1 MGTDPT
7 TEIDPS
13 AAAGIG
19 IVGTIIYLAF
29 IVFAVVVMWKTF
41 TKAGQPGWAAIIPIY
56 NIYVWLKVA
65 GRPGWWLILMLIPFV
80 NIIMALIVSMD
91 ISKSFGKDSV
101 FGVVGLWLFSIIG
114 YAILAFG
121 GAQYRGPAALA
132 GPQGAY
138 QG

>member
-1 MGTDPT
+1 MGTDPST
-7 TEIDPS
+7 IDPN

-29 IVFAVVVMWKTF
+29 LVFTVVVFWKVF

-65 GRPGWWLILMLIPFV
+65 GRPGWWLVLFLIPFV
-80 NIIMALIVSMD
+80 NIVMALIVSID
-91 ISKSFGKDSV
+91 VAKSFAKDTV
-101 FGVVGLWLFSIIG
+101 FGVVGLWLFSVIG

-132 GPQGAY
+132 GQQPAY